1 MIANRASRYLAQL
14 HRHLTEAAA
23 TDAAG
28 RALDLEEALDEAGK
42 TARAVTEAG
51 GTVYFIGNGGSAG
64 IASHM
69 AIDFTKNGG
78 MRALAFNDGSYL
90 TCLGNDLGFDQVFAK
105 PLEMHARKGDL
116 LIAISSSGRSA
127 NILNGVDMARK
138 RGCRILTFSGFSTD
152 NPLRGRGDFNF
163 YLGSGEYG
171 FVEVGHLAL
180 IHTILD
186 LAMGWGKETA
196 GQTAKAAE

>member
-1 MIANRASRYLAQL
+1 MANRTSSYLDEL
-14 HRHLTEAAA
+14 HRLLKQSHVSGLN
-23 TDAAG
+23 G
-28 RALDLEEALDEAGK
+28 SALDCDTSVHKAGEM
-42 TARAVTEAG
+42 ARNATEAG
-51 GTVYFIGNGGSAG
+51 GTIFFIGNGGSAG

-90 TCLGNDLGFDQVFAK
+90 TCLGNDLGFDKVFAK

-116 LIAISSSGRSA
+116 VLAISSSGRSA
-127 NILNGVDMARK
+127 NILNGVAAARE
-138 RGCRILTFSGFSTD
+138 RGCSVITFSGFD
-152 NPLRGRGDFNF
+152 PANPLRSRGDLNF
-163 YLGSGEYG
+163 YVASGEYG

-186 LAMGWGKETA
+186 LSMGWGREVA
-196 GQTAKAAE
+196 QPQFEAAK

>member
-1 MIANRASRYLAQL
+1 MSEQRASEYLVQL
-14 HRHLTEAAA
+14 HRHLSAAQVSNSAGHAQNFEEATVKCGDMVKAA
-23 TDAAG
+23 T
-28 RALDLEEALDEAGK
+28 L
-42 TARAVTEAG
+42 AG
-51 GTVYFIGNGGSAG
+51 GTVFFIGNGGSAG

-78 MRALAFNDGSYL
+78 YRALAFNDGAYL

-105 PLEMHARKGDL
+105 PLEMHARKGDV

-127 NILNGVDMARK
+127 NILNGVDTAK
-138 RGCRILTFSGFSTD
+138 ARGCQVITFSGFTSD
-152 NPLRGRGDFNF
+152 NPLRARGDVNF
-163 YLGSGEYG
+163 FLASGEYG

-186 LAMGWGKETA
+186 LSMGWGNKSA
-196 GQTAKAAE
+196 GIQAKAAE